1 MASHTD
7 NPYLPYLAMEFRRIA
22 RMNKQQLW
30 SIVSAFTPNEVEL
43 RPPYRDTG
51 NDESWSVTILALGL
65 SQAWQNTQTIT
76 EEHSRP
82 GRQTVGKVT
91 KIIYSEVFKTA
102 RQSLGALDR
111 AEEESEPQ
119 DREAPSSSHDAAS
132 VQREPETPHETG
144 FPSKTIKRI
153 ESLALY
159 VMACYSPLSLAE
171 SCEVLGPNPEEGTRM
186 LDALINALQEQ

>member
-76 EEHSRP
+76 EDQSRP
-82 GRQTVGKVT
+82 GRRTVRKVT
-91 KIIYSEVFKTA
+91 KIIYSEVFNTA

-111 AEEESEPQ
+111 AEEESGSQ
-119 DREAPSSSHDAAS
+119 DRGISSSSHDS
-132 VQREPETPHETG
+132 TSIQRESEPPHTTDS
-144 FPSKTIKRI
+144 PSKTIKRI

-159 VMACYSPLSLAE
+159 VMACYSPLSFTE
-171 SCEVLGPNPEEGTRM
+171 SCEILGTNPEEGTQM
-186 LDALINALQEQ
+186 LDNLINALQDQ